1 MKEKKNGRPFGSR
14 TSEALIKLVR
24 SGLRRFSF
32 LLSYLGLGWP
42 CCGFWRF
49 GMYLENLGFP
59 LCGSKV
65 WIMKN
70 GCGGFGGFK
79 GFSFNLR
86 QKQQQHVQR
95 YKISNRG
102 IKICLSTNR
111 GKRLINL
118 SDYGLKIIHSF
129 SLTDVLSYGIHYF
142 SCILIGIGSMGF
154 FIISHWV
161 FFSFSFFFFSLL
173 F

>member
-1 MKEKKNGRPFGSR
+1 MS
-14 TSEALIKLVR
+14 LV
-24 SGLRRFSF
+24 
-32 LLSYLGLGWP
+32 
-42 CCGFWRF
+42 
-49 GMYLENLGFP
+49 NLGFP
-59 LCGSKV
+59 LCGSQD

-70 GCGGFGGFK
+70 GCGGFGGFS

-86 QKQQQHVQR
+86 QKQQQHVQG

-129 SLTDVLSYGIHYF
+129 SHTDVLIIWNSLFCFFFFFFSSFFRQNERLGLVLQEQRKQQLAMFLLYGIHYF
-142 SCILIGIGSMGF
+142 
-154 FIISHWV
+154 V
-161 FFSFSFFFFSLL
+161 VVVVFFFFSSFFRQNERLGL
-173 F
+173 VLQEQRKQQLAQVLKKIK